1 MFTSAHSQRVIGR
14 FAWVAAWV
22 GLVGG
27 QLHALSRHATIDG
40 KADLALPLT
49 RLWSDPARNALR
61 PLLDWANPDTV
72 YLTYGKIWLPVFA
85 GFTLCAFVLHRRRSP
100 AGFEKWGWRVALIGY
115 VGSVAGVFCD
125 YYTQFTGYNA
135 FFDVAFV
142 ITTVG
147 LLITLIGSTLLGIAL
162 LRNGFRPRATSW
174 LLTLNIPLAIV
185 ILQITSMGSA
195 VLPIMFAFALVG
207 RQIARELPAQ
217 TAAVPAPAHS
227 FTAGSS
233 SAGTA
238 SSPGGQAFAQPPQP
252 TD

>member
-22 GLVGG
+22 GLVVG
-27 QLHALSRHATIDG
+27 QLHALSRHATADG
-40 KADLALPLT
+40 KEDLDLPLT
-49 RLWSDPARNALR
+49 RLWSDPARDALR

-85 GFTLCAFVLHRRRSP
+85 GFALCAFVLHRRRRP
-100 AGFEKWGWRVALIGY
+100 AGFEKWAWRVALTGY
-115 VGSVAGVFCD
+115 VWAVAGVFGD

-142 ITTVG
+142 ITTLG
-147 LLITLIGSTLLGIAL
+147 LLISLIGSTMLGIAL

-195 VLPIMFAFALVG
+195 ILPIMFAFAIIG
-207 RQIARELPAQ
+207 RQIAREVPAQ
-217 TAAVPAPAHS
+217 TPAVPAPANS
-227 FTAGSS
+227 FTRGSS

-238 SSPGGQAFAQPPQP
+238 GSAGRQALAQLQQPP
-252 TD
+252 D